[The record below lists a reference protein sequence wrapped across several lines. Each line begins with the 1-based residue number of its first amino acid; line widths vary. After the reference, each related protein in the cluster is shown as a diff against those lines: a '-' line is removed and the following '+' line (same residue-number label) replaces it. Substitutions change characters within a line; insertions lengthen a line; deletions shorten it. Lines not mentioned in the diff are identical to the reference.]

1 MTSIHSECDS
11 SLVDW
16 LLLQSYSMTVMPST
30 SLCMMTTVDS
40 GLWQR
45 YVFIVVVEEAIFSY
59 ATKIASALS

>member
-1 MTSIHSECDS
+1 MTSIHSEWDS

-45 YVFIVVVEEAIFSY
+45 YAFIVVVEEAIFSY